1 MSLFKDKKTIYAIKS
16 ILILGL
22 TALVVVVTVK
32 YGLKTSPIV
41 RVLSLT
47 VNALVIYLAYKTLK
61 KGPYG
66 N

>member
-1 MSLFKDKKTIYAIKS
+1 MGLFKEKKTIYAVKS
-16 ILILGL
+16 ILLIGL
-22 TALVVVVTVK
+22 AALVIVVTVK
-32 YGLKTSPIV
+32 YGLKTSPII
-41 RVLSLT
+41 RVLSLI